1 MRVEFS
7 GIKEATTMAAVLI
20 LPDETGTFVI
30 YSDSS
35 HKGLGCVLM
44 QYRKVIVYAVS
55 YTHLRA
61 PRDRG

>member
-7 GIKEATTMAAVLI
+7 GNIEATTMAAVLI
-20 LPDETGTFVI
+20 LPDETWTFVI

-44 QYRKVIVYAVS
+44 QYGKVMVYDLK
-55 YTHLRA
+55 TI
-61 PRDRG
+61 